1 MAPYLV
7 GHGFDRQRRSG
18 FRLRW
23 GGADAYPSSA
33 NARGGRATS
42 AYSSA
47 NEGRYSDSYGYR
59 VADACRYATGNPNG
73 DAFPK
78 GRCYALL
85 THPDALADGQNNEH
99 ADAPADA
106 DTGSYAYT
114 HTDLASDDL

>member
-1 MAPYLV
+1 MGPYLV

-23 GGADAYPSSA
+23 GRAAILPSSA

-47 NEGRYSDSYGYR
+47 NEGRYSDPCGYR
-59 VADACRYATGNPNG
+59 VADACHYATGNPNG

-78 GRCYALL
+78 VRCYALL
-85 THPDALADGQNNEH
+85 THPDALGDAHNNEH

-106 DTGSYAYT
+106 GSHAHAYT
-114 HTDLASDDL
+114 DRTFDDL